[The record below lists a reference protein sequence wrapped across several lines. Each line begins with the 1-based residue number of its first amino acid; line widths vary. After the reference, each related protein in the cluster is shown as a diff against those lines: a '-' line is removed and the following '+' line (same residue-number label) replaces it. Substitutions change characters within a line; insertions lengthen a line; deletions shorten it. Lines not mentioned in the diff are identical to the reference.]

1 MGEAFETTDW
11 TLIRTASAG
20 EERDAQAALARLC
33 KAYWFP
39 LYAFVR
45 HQGYS
50 PDDASDLVQGFF
62 ALLLEK
68 HYLQDVDP
76 EAGRFRTFL
85 LSSLKHFLSNERAK
99 NRALK
104 RGGGFQL
111 LSLDSAEAER
121 RWAYEPAGEETPE
134 DVFERRWART
144 VVDHAL
150 DRLRIER
157 AAVGKAEE
165 FDRLTPYLTG
175 EEPHPPYR
183 EVAEELGTSVGALRV
198 AVHRLRNQF
207 GDLLRHEI
215 RQTVTRPAE
224 VDDEI
229 RHLLSALGVSEPTAP
244 P

>member
-1 MGEAFETTDW
+1 MGETFETTDW
-11 TLIRTASAG
+11 TLIRTAREG
-20 EERDAQAALARLC
+20 EDRDARAALARLC
-33 KAYWFP
+33 KAYWYP

-45 HQGYS
+45 YQGYS
-50 PDDASDLVQGFF
+50 ADDAADLVQGFF

-68 HYLQDVDP
+68 HYLEDVDP

-99 NRALK
+99 ERALK
-104 RGGGFQL
+104 RGGGLQTI
-111 LSLDSAEAER
+111 SLDSEEAER
-121 RWAYEPAGEETPE
+121 RWIYEPVVEETPE

-150 DRLRIER
+150 NRLRLER
-157 AAVGKAEE
+157 AAVGKAKE
-165 FDRLTPYLTG
+165 FDLLAPYLIG

-183 EVAEELGTSVGALRV
+183 EVAEQLDTSVGALRV

-215 RQTVTRPAE
+215 RQTVTQPAE

-229 RHLLSALGVSEPTAP
+229 RHLLSALGVSESNSI
-244 P
+244 